1 MRERVGGARLAWV
14 RGSLVDY
21 VTDESSSAYVSE
33 LWASGC

>member
-21 VTDESSSAYVSE
+21 VIPQGFLHTIQI
-33 LWASGC
+33 LL